1 MPVELLISP
10 PASGKTH
17 ACIERI
23 QSLKS
28 SSPMAK
34 VWVIVPDSKNAAH
47 FRRRLS
53 EAGGGVG
60 VAVGSFRDYY
70 VEILER
76 SGIFVP
82 VVTAALEHRLVQEVI
97 AEVSAAGN
105 LRHYDSI
112 KEKPGFILTLQ
123 DAFAELRGGLVRPER
138 FLEYTHGGSPAR
150 SELAMLYD
158 HFLTRLRDLNWIDME
173 GQSWLAI
180 DALEKKPKVVSDV
193 QLVVVDGFTSFTGT
207 RRRFLELLSAHTAD
221 MVITV
226 PGKENSNRPVHR
238 KSREVVDILRQE
250 LRPETRELTASPR
263 LPADI
268 LHLEQQVLDPGQPV
282 KCEANEPFFL
292 EVRSQ
297 SEEAREALRWIKA
310 LNRREG
316 IPINA
321 CAIFAANLDTY
332 QPLIRVA
339 AEEFGMRVHFTQAD
353 PLAESPAILA
363 LLTLLSLPGADYE
376 ARVLMNALRSPY
388 FDFGLDRQ
396 SVDDLERVSQQA
408 VIVTGRDQWE
418 DAWRMLEKKAAA
430 SVDDLDEERYRKDLT
445 AGIDLPSL
453 HQALDG
459 FWQLFDAVGGARSMQ
474 EWVTWLEELLEGAR
488 FYERINSERDREAC
502 KALAQVFKA
511 MLLSENVAG
520 VRTVDFHQFLSE
532 LQGGLTGARLEEPR
546 EMRSNAVLVG
556 RMVEARGNRYQAVAL
571 LGFSEGLFPIVEN
584 PDPFLDEGLRI
595 DLGLEPRL
603 GREQASIFY
612 QALSRSDQH
621 ILVTR
626 PYLSDDG
633 ETWEPSPYWQAAT
646 GLFTEKAVKKIK
658 AGEPRAQ
665 ANAAST
671 QELLFWAVQQG
682 SLSYDEDTA
691 MNTRWAELSRASEV
705 LIARRA
711 RKAASIYEGDA
722 HQVAPFLSAHYS
734 SEYTWSASRFEDY
747 GTCPYKFL
755 VNSVLKLS
763 PKSIPEPG
771 LDAAQLG
778 SIYHRILELVYKNA
792 GEDRSLES
800 LLTLVED
807 TAATVFHTAPQV
819 YGFRPSPLWEIEK
832 EQMIETLRQTI
843 DALESVSGG
852 WIPYRFEQKFG
863 IKETPSLILEIG
875 AEVIRL
881 RGVIDR
887 VDRNASGEL
896 RVIDYKTGGTMSVSD
911 LNKGQRLQLPIY
923 ALAASE
929 ALQLGDVVEGFYWL
943 VKKAGASSLKLSKV
957 KTSEQEGIEAAYQ
970 IVSAHLLKSL
980 SGIRNGEFPPS
991 PPSGGCPDYCP
1002 AVQWCWRYQP
1012 GF

>member
-1 MPVELLISP
+1 MSVELLIAP

-17 ACIERI
+17 TCIKRI
-23 QSLKS
+23 QVLKAAQ
-28 SSPMAK
+28 PLAQ
-34 VWVIVPDSKNAAH
+34 VWVIVPDSKNATF

-60 VAVGSFRDYY
+60 VSVASFRDYY

-76 SGIFVP
+76 SGNFVP

-97 AEVSAAGN
+97 AEVSAAGY
-105 LRHYDSI
+105 LRHYESI
-112 KEKPGFILTLQ
+112 KQKPGFILSLQ
-123 DAFAELRGGLVRPER
+123 DAFAELRGALVRPER
-138 FLEYTHGGSPAR
+138 FLEYTRGGSPAR
-150 SELAMLYD
+150 SELALLYD

-180 DALEKKPKVVSDV
+180 EMLEKSPEIISDV
-193 QLVVVDGFTSFTGT
+193 QSVIVDGFTSFTGT
-207 RRRFLELLSAHTAD
+207 RRRFLNLLSAHTGD
-221 MVITV
+221 MLITL
-226 PGKENSNRPVHR
+226 PGKVDSNRPVHR
-238 KSREVVDILRQE
+238 KSREVVDIMRQE
-250 LRPETRELTASPR
+250 LPLDVRELSASPR

-268 LHLEQQVLDPGQPV
+268 MHLEQYVLDPSQPV
-282 KCEANEPFFL
+282 KNEANEPFFL

-297 SEEAREALRWIKA
+297 TEEAREALRWIKA

-321 CAIFAANLDTY
+321 CAIFAANLETY
-332 QPLIRVA
+332 QPLIRSA

-376 ARVLMNALRSPY
+376 TRVLMNTLRSPY
-388 FDFGLDRQ
+388 FDFGLD
-396 SVDDLERVSQQA
+396 SHSIDDLERVSQQA
-408 VIVTGRDQWE
+408 VIVTGRDQWG
-418 DAWRMLEKKAAA
+418 DAWRMLEKKSVK
-430 SVDDLDEERYRKDLT
+430 SVDDLDEERFREDLT

-453 HQALDG
+453 HRSLDA
-459 FWQLFDAVGGARSMQ
+459 FWQLFDAVDEARSIL
-474 EWVTWLEELLEGAR
+474 EWVTWLEELLGGVR
-488 FYERINSERDREAC
+488 FYERINNERDREAC

-520 VRTVDFHQFLSE
+520 VRTVDFYEFLSE

-546 EMRSNAVLVG
+546 EIWRNAVLVG

-571 LGFSEGLFPIVEN
+571 LGFSEGLFPVVEN
-584 PDPFLDEGLRI
+584 PDPFLDEELRI

-621 ILVTR
+621 LLVTR
-626 PYLSDDG
+626 PYLSEDG
-633 ETWEPSPYWQAAT
+633 ETWESSPYWQAAA

-665 ANAAST
+665 ADAAST

-691 MNTRWAELSRASEV
+691 MNTRWLELSRASEV
-705 LIARRA
+705 LNARRA
-711 RKAASIYEGDA
+711 PKAASIYEGDA
-722 HQVAPFLSAHYS
+722 HQVAPYLNEHYS

-755 VNSVLKLS
+755 VNSVLRLS

-792 GEDRSLES
+792 GGDSSLES

-832 EQMIETLRQTI
+832 EQMIETLRLTI
-843 DALESVSGG
+843 DSLESVSGG

-863 IKETPSLILEIG
+863 IKEMPSLILEIG
-875 AEVIRL
+875 ANVIRL

-887 VDRNASGEL
+887 VDRNDSGEL
-896 RVIDYKTGGTMSVSD
+896 RVIDYKTGGTMSVGD

-923 ALAASE
+923 ALAARD

-957 KTSEQEGIEAAYQ
+957 KTSEQEGPEAAYK
-970 IVSAHLLKSL
+970 IVTAHLLKSL
-980 SGIRNGEFPPS
+980 SGIRAGEFSPH